1 MTAKLEA
8 LRAYL
13 TAQVAPPNPA
23 ARLDADAEADRPRGP
38 LVMILY
44 DAGLG
49 DTIAIPAHWPPV
61 VTVQGWQGTIVG
73 SYGNLRDFTM
83 LEWSAPGAK
92 GTTLLSDQT
101 VITRVAEADPEV
113 KARMQAELEA
123 QMEAAFAV
131 MLAAEDD

>member
-1 MTAKLEA
+1 
-8 LRAYL
+8 
-13 TAQVAPPNPA
+13 
-23 ARLDADAEADRPRGP
+23 
-38 LVMILY
+38 MILY

-49 DTIAIPAHWPPV
+49 DTIDIPAHWPAR
-61 VTVQGWQGTIVG
+61 VTVEGWQGTIVG

-92 GTTLLSDQT
+92 GTTLLSDAT
-101 VITRVAEADPEV
+101 VITLVAGADPEV

-123 QMEAAFAV
+123 QMEAAFAA